1 MARRQVQDAERAAL
15 RAWIEI
21 AKTRPG
27 EPLPDQAIDTLREVA
42 AVVSA
47 LTMSALPSTKAAK
60 AAATWAGLTGVAIAD
75 FRSEQDD
82 LRTAACLMFNTHSEY
97 RTPRDK
103 VVSGPVLGNHADR
116 GIADKVSDV
125 SARQAFRRRARVLGT
140 KNRQ

>member
-1 MARRQVQDAERAAL
+1 MARRQVKDAERAAL

-27 EPLPDQAIDTLREVA
+27 EPLPDQAIDTLRDVA

-47 LTMSALPSTKAAK
+47 LTMSAVPSTKAAK

-82 LRTAACLMFNTHSEY
+82 LRTTACLMFNTHSKY
-97 RTPRDK
+97 RTGK
-103 VVSGPVLGNHADR
+103 VEH
-116 GIADKVSDV
+116 GIADTVSDK
-125 SARQAFRRRARVLGT
+125 SARQAFRRRARVLRP